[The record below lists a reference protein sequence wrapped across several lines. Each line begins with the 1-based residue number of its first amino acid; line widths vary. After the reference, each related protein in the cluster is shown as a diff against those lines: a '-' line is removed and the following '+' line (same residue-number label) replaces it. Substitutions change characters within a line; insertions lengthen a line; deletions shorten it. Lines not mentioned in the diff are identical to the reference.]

1 MSRTNDLILNRV
13 NELTIEKYSYG
24 TPEYELYK
32 KGFGVLTVD
41 DTELSFPFNILALGI
56 SDFTVALLSY
66 KLDKPFNEIYDD
78 VSSFKT
84 VLETTDIKSLKMIMY
99 SFEKY
104 KDFFDALD
112 KKGVDFIPK
121 YIVGGNLLQTGTE
134 NEGTSAKIMYR
145 YYRDCS
151 FDWLDSIITFKL
163 ILDIINNGLNLPE
176 IGYQYIPEED
186 RKYVL
191 ARLNAFLENLGP
203 DLINRYEK
211 LHQVVDCME
220 HYFKGLERKNSRRI
234 QLIINQRDN
243 YDIYLDEFHGV
254 FDKEDII
261 DMPTVKRAL
270 SLMPK
275 TDTRI
280 RVSFLKEVFKHN
292 KPYYKRMQKKADS
305 TSSFEHNVAVLLDS
319 NGLSPAS
326 VNLSQMRE
334 KNYDRIKS
342 LLLKLKGIT
351 LDESVFLY
359 ALHVCTAE
367 HVAAIEAKIKAG
379 ILTEEALNAY
389 PDLFVESSDAY
400 KTLVGNIDILNKCR
414 INPTNFADNSEVL
427 VEHKDLKESIGI
439 LNEYG
444 LSLSGRQADEVD
456 YQFLLSPRLRELID
470 KLIEVGLNE
479 YLDNDL
485 NMLNESEERLDRL
498 RVLNSSGL
506 KPNSKEE
513 ALNIV
518 SRRVFSVPD
527 ELLGEYF
534 NAKHELYVSDNRP
547 VSDEIGIS
555 SIPELR
561 SYITHPRCIQ
571 IDGLYFSLP
580 KVLRNYRK
588 YPTVEESIFR
598 ALICDRIL
606 SDDEI
611 IALKKKIMGDVKYY
625 S

>member
-1 MSRTNDLILNRV
+1 MSRTNDLIEERI
-13 NELTIEKYSYG
+13 EDLTFEIFSYG

-32 KGFGVLTVD
+32 NGFGVLTVD

-78 VSSFKT
+78 VCSFGT
-84 VLETTDIKSLKMIMY
+84 VLETIDIKTLKKIIQ
-99 SFEKY
+99 SFKIYGEL
-104 KDFFDALD
+104 FDALD
-112 KKGVDFIPK
+112 KEGINFVPK
-121 YIVGGNLLQTGTE
+121 YFSENSSFQTVAE

-163 ILDIINNGLNLPE
+163 ILDILNKGLKLPE
-176 IGYQYIPEED
+176 NGYEYKLE
-186 RKYVL
+186 KYRNNAL
-191 ARLNAFLENLGP
+191 ARLKYFLENLGS
-203 DLINRYEK
+203 DLINSYEK

-220 HYFKGLERKNSRRI
+220 HYFKGLERENSRRI
-234 QLIINQRDN
+234 QLIVKQRDN

-292 KPYYKRMQKKADS
+292 KLYYKRMQKKADS
-305 TSSFEHNVAVLLDS
+305 MSSFEHNVAVLLDS
-319 NGLSPAS
+319 NGVSPAS

-359 ALHVCTAE
+359 ALHVCTVE
-367 HVAAIEAKIKAG
+367 HVVAIEAKIKAG

-456 YQFLLSPRLRELID
+456 YQFLLSPRLREL
-470 KLIEVGLNE
+470 NE

-485 NMLNESEERLDRL
+485 NMLNEREERLDRL

-534 NAKHELYVSDNRP
+534 NANHELYVSDNQP